1 MQYSR
6 ADAKLCTIMEKM
18 KQNMLNEGQNKM
30 GVMPIGKLM
39 FSMSVPMVIS
49 MLVQALYNVV
59 DSYFVSQISTDAL
72 TAVSLAF
79 PLQMLMI
86 AVGVGTSVGMNSY
99 MSRRLGAG
107 AVEDANKGAS
117 NGLFLL
123 LLSSLLFTLA
133 GLTLVRPFFGI
144 FSSDEHVVN
153 MGTQY
158 LRICCIFGLGIFIE
172 LGCERILQSMGKT
185 GLSMITQLVGAIVN
199 IVLDPMLIFGLWI
212 FPELGIAGAAWA
224 TVIGQWASMA
234 MALLLVFLG
243 KHEVTVSFKGFRPDR
258 RMIGE
263 IYRVGLPSI
272 IMQSIGSVMNVG
284 MNTILS
290 RLIAGGVGVA
300 IMGVYYKMQSVIFM
314 PLFGVT
320 NTAMS
325 IFAYNYGAN
334 NKSRF
339 TKAWRL
345 TLITAITIM
354 VLGTLLFQLFPE
366 QIVSVFDSEDK
377 LAKGGATAFRIISLH
392 FPLAA
397 CSITASVTFQAIG
410 RGVYSMTISIIR
422 QIGVLLPAA
431 LALALVFKT
440 SDAVWWSF
448 LIAETVALVI
458 AFTCLAK
465 LWRREITPMGD
476 GIGTAKSESYC

>member
-1 MQYSR
+1 
-6 ADAKLCTIMEKM
+6 
-18 KQNMLNEGQNKM
+18 M
-30 GVMPIGKLM
+30 GVMPIGRLM
-39 FSMSVPMVIS
+39 FNMSVPMVIS

-59 DSYFVSQISTDAL
+59 DSYFVSQLSTDAL

-86 AVGVGTSVGMNSY
+86 AVGIGTSIGMNSY

-123 LLSSLLFTLA
+123 LLSSLAFTLV
-133 GLTLVRPFFGI
+133 GLTLVRPFFKI
-144 FSSDEHVVN
+144 FSYDEHIVD

-158 LRICCIFGLGIFIE
+158 LKICCIFGLGLFIQ

-185 GLSMITQLVGAIVN
+185 SLSMITQLVGAVVN
-199 IVLDPMLIFGLWI
+199 IILDPILIFGLWF
-212 FPELGIAGAAWA
+212 FPKMGIAGAAWA
-224 TVIGQWASMA
+224 TVIGQWAGMA
-234 MALLLVFLG
+234 IALLLVFLG
-243 KHEVTVSFKGFRPDR
+243 KHEITVSFKGFRPDR

-290 RLIAGGVGVA
+290 RVITGGVGVA

-320 NTAMS
+320 NASMS
-325 IFAYNYGAN
+325 IFAYNYGAK
-334 NKSRF
+334 NKARF

-345 TLITAITIM
+345 TLIISIIIM
-354 VLGTLLFQLFPE
+354 AFGTLLFQLFPE
-366 QIVSVFDSEDK
+366 RIVSIFDSENK
-377 LAKGGATAFRIISLH
+377 LAEGGAAAFRIISLH
-392 FPLAA
+392 FPIAA

-410 RGVYSMTISIIR
+410 RGIYSMAISIIR

-431 LALALVFKT
+431 LVLALIFRT

-448 LIAETVALVI
+448 IIAETVALASASI
-458 AFTCLAK
+458 CLVK
-465 LWRREITPMGD
+465 LWRREITPMSD
-476 GIGTAKSESYC
+476 GIETAESALNC